1 MIGNNGGSGK
11 LMAKYYRMPLYRKK
25 GQCDMNTLI
34 LQHCMDDIH
43 WGEGRGRDLGRI
55 NECKSINPPSGVP
68 SDRREL
74 IHSEM
79 GKEKGKLEQE
89 GEQKEGYGP
98 SNTRQCRTLWK
109 PLNHSE
115 TL

>member
-1 MIGNNGGSGK
+1 MRYEYSD
-11 LMAKYYRMPLYRKK
+11 LAALYRRYSL
-25 GQCDMNTLI
+25 GGRG
-34 LQHCMDDIH
+34 
-43 WGEGRGRDLGRI
+43 GEGRGERDLGRI

-98 SNTRQCRTLWK
+98 SNIRQCRTLWK